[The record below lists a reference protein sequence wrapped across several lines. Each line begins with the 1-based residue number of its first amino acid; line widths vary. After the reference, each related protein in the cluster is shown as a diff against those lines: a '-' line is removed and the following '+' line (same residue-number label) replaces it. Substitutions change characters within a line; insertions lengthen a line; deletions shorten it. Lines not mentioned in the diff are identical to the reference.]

1 MVSPREGG
9 LEVHLTALTLGLMLL
24 VSAAA
29 AGPAQSR
36 DNDGEGPAALTPQ
49 VEEERYAQ
57 GDPTMH
63 KAALLLSA
71 LDRRKLRLR
80 SSTVLIIDQ
89 ELGSTVYA
97 KNSDQIKSIA
107 SITKLMTAMVVLDA
121 GLAPDERITI
131 TSADKDRL
139 RNSRSHLSAGTV
151 LTRMELLQVALMS
164 SENRAAAALART
176 YPGGTAAF
184 ITAMNRKAQE
194 LGMQHTRFVDST
206 GLHTDN
212 TSTARDLVVLL
223 RAAYQYPDIREIT
236 TTPSYVVTTPGKAR
250 NRMFR
255 NTNLLV
261 RKPRKSWDIGLS
273 KTGYILEAGR
283 CLVMQAEIAARPMFI
298 VLLDAWG
305 KYTSIGDANRIRKWL
320 ESNLR
325 SANDLG

>member
-1 MVSPREGG
+1 MR
-9 LEVHLTALTLGLMLL
+9 LTGVTMGLMLL

-29 AGPAQSR
+29 PVQSS
-36 DNDGEGPAALTPQ
+36 DNDGQGGPGALAPQ
-49 VEEERYAQ
+49 VEERDA
-57 GDPTMH
+57 GGGPTAH
-63 KAALLLSA
+63 KATVLLSA
-71 LDRRKLRLR
+71 LDQHKLRLR
-80 SSTVLIIDQ
+80 SDTALIIDQ

-131 TSADKDRL
+131 SSADKDRL
-139 RNSRSHLSAGTV
+139 RHSRSHLSFGTV

-176 YPGGTAAF
+176 YPGGTQAF
-184 ITAMNRKAQE
+184 VKAMNRKGRE

-212 TSTARDLVVLL
+212 TSTAQDLVVLL
-223 RAAYQYPDIREIT
+223 RAAYEYPDIREIT

-250 NRMFR
+250 NRLFR

-261 RKPRKSWDIGLS
+261 RKPRKNWEIGLS

-320 ESNLR
+320 ESSLR